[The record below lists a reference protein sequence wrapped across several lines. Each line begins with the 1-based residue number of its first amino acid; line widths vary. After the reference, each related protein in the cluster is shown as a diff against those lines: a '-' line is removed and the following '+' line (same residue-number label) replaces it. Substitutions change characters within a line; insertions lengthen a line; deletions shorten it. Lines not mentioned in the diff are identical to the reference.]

1 MTVTFVKQILG
12 FLRTTVKLLR
22 LW

>member
-1 MTVTFVKQILG
+1 MTITFVKQILG
-12 FLRTTVKLLR
+12 FLRTTVKLPR